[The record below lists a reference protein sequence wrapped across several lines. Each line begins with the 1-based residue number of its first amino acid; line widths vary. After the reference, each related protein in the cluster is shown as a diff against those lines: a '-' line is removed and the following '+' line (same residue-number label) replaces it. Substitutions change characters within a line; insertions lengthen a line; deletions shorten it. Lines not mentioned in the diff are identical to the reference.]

1 MLNLKPSLL
10 LTYLIARFL
19 ALGRHRPPCPS
30 LFSATLTQSA
40 IPLARSGGR
49 TDGHRSTSPSL
60 PFPLCSVPLFPLD
73 AMLHPEKIERRTN
86 GHRTFIAHSLV
97 RVRPPAPVRPSVW
110 RLRIISP
117 VARSFARPVNR
128 GSNNNLKASLTI
140 PHCERCRIAPPFV
153 REVPRECFAELRRIE
168 VVRFRYSLLSDM
180 SHIKFKLI

>member
-10 LTYLIARFL
+10 LTYMSARFL

-40 IPLARSGGR
+40 IPLARSDGR
-49 TDGHRSTSPSL
+49 TDTAARPPGPPL
-60 PFPLCSVPLFPLD
+60 PTLSVPLFPLD

-97 RVRPPAPVRPSVW
+97 RPSARLASSHHLGRAP
-110 RLRIISP
+110 L
-117 VARSFARPVNR
+117 NR

-140 PHCERCRIAPPFV
+140 PHCERAAGLHRHWP
-153 REVPRECFAELRRIE
+153 REVPR
-168 VVRFRYSLLSDM
+168 
-180 SHIKFKLI
+180 

>member
-49 TDGHRSTSPSL
+49 TPQHVPLAL

-97 RVRPPAPVRPSVW
+97 PPSLPPSARPS
-110 RLRIISP
+110 RPSP
-117 VARSFARPVNR
+117 HHLAPLSSRPSIAAAATTTSRPRSPFLIVSAA
-128 GSNNNLKASLTI
+128 GS
-140 PHCERCRIAPPFV
+140 
-153 REVPRECFAELRRIE
+153 RR
-168 VVRFRYSLLSDM
+168 LLSARFPENALQNCAESRLFDFVTL
-180 SHIKFKLI
+180 SSVT

>member
-49 TDGHRSTSPSL
+49 TPQHVPLAL

-97 RVRPPAPVRPSVW
+97 PPSLRPSVA
-110 RLRIISP
+110 S
-117 VARSFARPVNR
+117 VSASSRPSLVSALNRR